1 RSSDLEGV
9 RIQDV
14 VPAGATLV
22 DWTAEVISGTVFLPA
37 TSGSDVLDE
46 TILLLPNG
54 AAVRYEVTVRPSE
67 EMDEDL
73 VNTAEI
79 STDTDDA
86 DLTNNSAATS
96 GLPSVPEA
104 PVSGGDQTAC
114 AESPVQILT
123 ATATVPSGQTIVWY
137 DAPSGGNG
145 IAAPVLDEIGTVTY
159 YAEAVKGALVS
170 ETRTAVTLTI
180 HALPTL
186 VIADP
191 AVACAGET
199 IDLTAAAITAGSDA
213 GLTYSYY
220 TDAAGSSELATPEA
234 VTASGTYYIR
244 ATDPVTGCST
254 IAPVTV
260 QFVDRPVVVV
270 THPDCVTGTGS

>member
-1 RSSDLEGV
+1 TLLPNTAVTLRWTVTEGDCSVFDEVTLTSVHGADVEVTKTLKDTDQLGYVPGADVEYVITVSNNGPAYAEGV

-96 GLPSVPEA
+96 G
-104 PVSGGDQTAC
+104 
-114 AESPVQILT
+114 
-123 ATATVPSGQTIVWY
+123 
-137 DAPSGGNG
+137 
-145 IAAPVLDEIGTVTY
+145 
-159 YAEAVKGALVS
+159 
-170 ETRTAVTLTI
+170 
-180 HALPTL
+180 
-186 VIADP
+186 
-191 AVACAGET
+191 
-199 IDLTAAAITAGSDA
+199 
-213 GLTYSYY
+213 
-220 TDAAGSSELATPEA
+220 
-234 VTASGTYYIR
+234 
-244 ATDPVTGCST
+244 
-254 IAPVTV
+254 
-260 QFVDRPVVVV
+260 
-270 THPDCVTGTGS
+270 